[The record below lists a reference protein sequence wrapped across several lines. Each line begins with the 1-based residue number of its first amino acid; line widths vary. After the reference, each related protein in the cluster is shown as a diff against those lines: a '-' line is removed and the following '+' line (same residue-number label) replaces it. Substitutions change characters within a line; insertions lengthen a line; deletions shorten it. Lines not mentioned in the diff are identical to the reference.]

1 MRLSRRISV
10 EACVSSRR
18 FCCTVGLRSFKGY
31 FENKCNTEAHTSTKE
46 ILLLKETTTLDSAQ
60 CPQTASSQ
68 NMGTLSAP
76 RTNGQMTGQSF
87 LAVKK
92 LRYESAGG
100 TALVQDVSFSVD
112 EGTILAIAGPNG
124 AGKTTLLRLL
134 SGSEAPTGGDVL
146 INGRNLKNLSATERA
161 RIIAVVSQQELPD
174 GRLFLRDYVA
184 LGQIPILA
192 DRSSQAHAL
201 DVQRILR
208 LTSLTDL
215 AEKRMA
221 VLSGGERQRAHIARA
236 LAQNPS
242 LLFLDE
248 PTNHLDP
255 DAKGRMLSL
264 VTELGITVVMV
275 VHDLVM
281 IPEFAS
287 HVALMNAARIVG
299 FGPVNEVLTPE
310 RVQEIFG
317 VTYLHLAHRGRLIPA
332 LDIRKNVISN
342 ERRNL

>member
-1 MRLSRRISV
+1 MKKFATL
-10 EACVSSRR
+10 E
-18 FCCTVGLRSFKGY
+18 
-31 FENKCNTEAHTSTKE
+31 ST
-46 ILLLKETTTLDSAQ
+46 Q
-60 CPQTASSQ
+60 YPQTASPQ
-68 NMGTLSAP
+68 GTHTLSPP
-76 RTNGQMTGQSF
+76 RIKGQTTDQSF
-87 LAVKK
+87 LVVEK
-92 LRYESAGG
+92 LCYESASG

-146 INGRNLKNLSATERA
+146 INGRNLKHLSATERA

-192 DRSSQAHAL
+192 DRSNQVHAEDL
-201 DVQRILR
+201 QRILY

-287 HVALMNAARIVG
+287 HVALMNAARITGV
-299 FGPVNEVLTPE
+299 GPVNEVLTPDC
-310 RVQEIFG
+310 VQEIFG
-317 VTYLHLAHRGRLIPA
+317 VTYLHFAHQGRLIPA
-332 LDIRKNVISN
+332 LDIRRN
-342 ERRNL
+342 ETLMERNIP

>member
-1 MRLSRRISV
+1 MKEV
-10 EACVSSRR
+10 A
-18 FCCTVGLRSFKGY
+18 T
-31 FENKCNTEAHTSTKE
+31 TEPIQFRQTQS
-46 ILLLKETTTLDSAQ
+46 
-60 CPQTASSQ
+60 PQTASKLSATQ
-68 NMGTLSAP
+68 IKGTLA
-76 RTNGQMTGQSF
+76 GQSF
-87 LAVKK
+87 LVAEK
-92 LRYESAGG
+92 LHYRSASGA
-100 TALVQDVSFSVD
+100 ALVQDVSFSVD
-112 EGTILAIAGPNG
+112 EGAILAIAGPNG

-134 SGSEAPTGGDVL
+134 SGSEMPTSGDVL
-146 INGRNLKNLSATERA
+146 INGCNLKHLSATERA

-184 LGQIPILA
+184 LGQIPIQA
-192 DRSSQAHAL
+192 DRSSQAHAE

-215 AEKRMA
+215 ADKRMGM
-221 VLSGGERQRAHIARA
+221 LSGGERQRAHIARA

-264 VTELGITVVMV
+264 VTELGITVVMI

-287 HVALMNAARIVG
+287 HVALMNAARITG
-299 FGPVNEVLTPE
+299 FGPVAEVLTPN
-310 RVQEIFG
+310 RVQDIFG
-317 VTYLHLAHRGRLIPA
+317 ITFLNIEYQGRLIPA
-332 LDIRKNVISN
+332 LDIRKNATVI
-342 ERRNL
+342 EREN

>member
-1 MRLSRRISV
+1 MKNL
-10 EACVSSRR
+10 A
-18 FCCTVGLRSFKGY
+18 
-31 FENKCNTEAHTSTKE
+31 
-46 ILLLKETTTLDSAQ
+46 TL
-60 CPQTASSQ
+60 
-68 NMGTLSAP
+68 
-76 RTNGQMTGQSF
+76 
-87 LAVKK
+87 
-92 LRYESAGG
+92 ESALDANDVRDASEGQIRPFLVAEKLQYNAANG

-112 EGTILAIAGPNG
+112 ERTILAIAGPNG

-146 INGRNLKNLSATERA
+146 VGGRNLKRLSAKNRA
-161 RIIAVVSQQELPD
+161 RMIAVVSQQEQPD

-184 LGQIPILA
+184 LGQIPIQA
-192 DRSSQAHAL
+192 DRSSQAHAD
-201 DVQRILR
+201 DVKRILR

-215 AEKRMA
+215 AETRMA

-264 VTELGITVVMV
+264 IAELGITVVMI

-287 HVALMNAARIVG
+287 HVALINAARLAG
-299 FGPVNEVLTPE
+299 FGPVNEVLTPD
-310 RVQEIFG
+310 RVHDIFG
-317 VTYLHLAHRGRLIPA
+317 VSYLQFAHQGRLIPA
-332 LDIRKNVISN
+332 LDIRKNETPMERSN
-342 ERRNL
+342 P